1 MSDDA
6 TTALE
11 NGAVLVKQK
20 RLLSRFFTNK
30 VPPIPLPEERL
41 EYGYNNAGIL
51 LKVFFWWLYPILKT
65 GYIRTLTNMDLFK
78 LAPNLSADVMAAK
91 FNESLSRR
99 ANGNVITKN
108 MMVLSLIDVFF
119 KQYFFACLCL
129 LFSTVC
135 ATVNPL
141 LVRYLILFVEDK
153 ANNENVSM
161 GKGVGYA
168 VGVALLSA
176 ASAVFNHH
184 FVYRATTTGAQAR
197 SLLTKVIFDKSC
209 KLSAR
214 ARHDYPIGTLTA
226 IMGTDVSRVDFALG
240 YQPYFVVFI
249 FPTAIAIALLVVNIG
264 VSSLVGIGVMIFFL
278 VSLGL
283 LTIRLAT
290 LRRSVS
296 KYTNRRVNYIKEV
309 LYNLKAIKYYS
320 WEESYVE
327 NITEVRKSEMRLVF
341 IIQTIRNALT
351 SLAYS
356 LNVISYMVA
365 FLVLYAVDAG
375 RHNPASIF
383 SSISLFNVLNQQVVY
398 LPLALPATADMLI
411 ALDRIGKFLSAEED
425 EIIHENIHS
434 KREDD
439 TALEIKDADFE
450 WEIFEQT
457 EKDSGGEIQSESIEV
472 KSSSDEGSKHEK
484 DDNYADETKNEGK
497 RFSPFKLEN
506 LNLEIKR
513 GDFVVIVGSIG
524 SGKSSLL
531 QAIAGFMKKSKGEVN
546 IYDSSLLCGPNWVQS
561 CSIRDN
567 VTFGS
572 DYNAE
577 LYKKVMDVCCLQED
591 MNQLPAGDMTEVGER
606 GITLS
611 GGQKARLNLA
621 RAIYKQK
628 SIILLDDILSAV
640 DAKVGKEIIE
650 KCILGFLSESTRILA
665 THQLSL
671 IGSADKLIFMEKN
684 GNLKYGTLEEL
695 NTYPSFVTFM
705 KYDTLK
711 NANNQ
716 NEINVEDI
724 ESELGIASK
733 LKEASSSAMITG
745 KTVTE
750 EERAVNSILFE
761 VYKQFISAGSGI
773 FTKYGIIP
781 VVIFFVT
788 LAVFCTIFTNTWLSF
803 WTSDK
808 FPALSLGQYIGI
820 YVMFTCL
827 AVIFLAIQFGIMA
840 YFSTTSSE
848 ILNIYAIQKIV
859 RVPMSYMDVTP
870 MGRILNRFTKDTD
883 VLDNEFGTQL
893 RLFVYSTS
901 LVIGVFI
908 LCIIYLPWFA
918 LSIPFF
924 TVIFFSVG
932 SYYLATAREIKRLE
946 AVKRSFVYNNF
957 NETLQGMDVI
967 KAFNSELYFKAKNS
981 NFIDAMCEAYYITIA
996 NQRWFCLHMD
1006 LLAAAFVLIVALLCV
1021 CGVFNIGASSS
1032 GLVVT
1037 YVLQVASS
1045 LTIVLRSYT
1054 NIENEMNSVER
1065 VQHYAFKLPQEA
1077 PPTIEGDTA
1086 LLQAGWPNSGA
1097 IELKDVSMKYRPG
1110 LPLVLNNVDVKIN
1123 SGEKIGICGRTGA
1136 GKSSIV
1142 TALYR
1147 ISEIESGQIIIDG
1160 IDTSQL
1166 GLKTLRSN
1174 LSIIPQDP
1182 TLFYGS
1188 IRKNLDPFHYST
1200 DERLWNAL
1208 RRVGL
1213 VTAEEAEIMI
1223 SSLLANSDSLEL
1235 KFGLDQIVED
1245 NGSNFSLGEK
1255 QLIALA
1261 RALIRDTKILVL
1273 DEATSSV
1280 DYRTDAFIQKIIAAE
1295 FASCTVLSIA
1305 HRLKTIL
1312 NYDKILVLDKGSVA
1326 EYDNPKDLFSNEKS
1340 IFRDMCLKSHISEED
1355 FHSEF

>member
-1 MSDDA
+1 MSNEA
-6 TTALE
+6 TIALE

-20 RLLSRFFTNK
+20 RLLSRFFTDK

-41 EYGYNNAGIL
+41 EYGYNNANIL
-51 LKVFFWWLYPILKT
+51 SKVFFWWLHPILKT

-78 LAPNLSADVMAAK
+78 LAPNLTADVMAAK
-91 FNESLSRR
+91 FNDSLSRR
-99 ANGNVITKN
+99 ANGNIITKKI
-108 MMVLSLIDVFF
+108 MVLSLIDVFF
-119 KQYFFACLCL
+119 KQYFLACVCL
-129 LFSTVC
+129 LLSSVC
-135 ATVNPL
+135 STVNPL
-141 LVRYLILFVEDK
+141 LVRNLILFVEDR
-153 ANNENVSM
+153 ADSDNVSM

-168 VGVALLSA
+168 IGVALLSA
-176 ASAVFNHH
+176 AAAVFNHH
-184 FVYRATTTGAQAR
+184 FLYRATTTGAQAR

-214 ARHDYPIGTLTA
+214 ARHDYPIGTLTS

-240 YQPYFVVFI
+240 YQPYFIVFI
-249 FPTAIAIALLVVNIG
+249 FPTAIAIALLVINIG
-264 VSSLVGIGVMIFFL
+264 VSSLVGIGVMFLFL
-278 VSLGL
+278 VALGL
-283 LTIRLAT
+283 STIKLGA

-296 KYTNRRVNYIKEV
+296 QYTDKRVNYIKEV
-309 LYNLKAIKYYS
+309 LYNLKIIKYYS

-365 FLVLYAVDAG
+365 FLVLYAIDSG
-375 RHNPASIF
+375 RHNPAAIF
-383 SSISLFNVLNQQVVY
+383 SSISLFNVLNQQMVY
-398 LPLALPATADMLI
+398 LPLVLPASADMLI
-411 ALDRIGKFLSAEED
+411 ALDKIGKFLSAEED
-425 EIIHENIHS
+425 EIIHGS
-434 KREDD
+434 MQTKREDNV
-439 TALEIKDADFE
+439 ALEIKDADFE
-450 WEIFEQT
+450 WEIFEAT
-457 EKDSGGEIQSESIEV
+457 EEGTDGEVQSEIVEV
-472 KSSSDEGSKHEK
+472 KSSIDGSKDEK
-484 DDNYADETKNEGK
+484 DDDSYNTTKNEGK
-497 RFSPFKLEN
+497 SLSPFKLEN

-531 QAIAGFMKKSKGEVN
+531 QAIAGFMKRTKGEVN

-572 DYNAE
+572 DYDAD
-577 LYKKVMDVCCLQED
+577 LYREVMDVCCLQED
-591 MNQLPAGDMTEVGER
+591 MNQLTAGDMTEVGER

-684 GNLKYGTLEEL
+684 GSLKYGTLEEL
-695 NTYPSFVTFM
+695 NAYPNFVNFM

-711 NANNQ
+711 SKNTQ
-716 NEINVEDI
+716 KETNVEEI
-724 ESELGIASK
+724 ESELDIVSK
-733 LKEASSSAMITG
+733 SKEASSSAMATG

-750 EERAVNSILFE
+750 EERAVNSISFE

-781 VVIFFVT
+781 VVIIFVT
-788 LAVFCTIFTNTWLSF
+788 VAVFCTIFTNTWLSF

-808 FPALSLGQYIGI
+808 FPTLSSGQYIGI

-908 LCIIYLPWFA
+908 LCICYLPWFA
-918 LSIPFF
+918 LSIPPF
-924 TVIFFSVG
+924 TVIFFSIG

-967 KAFNSELYFKAKNS
+967 KAFNSESHFKVKNS
-981 NFIDAMCEAYYITIA
+981 YFIDSMCEAYYITIA
-996 NQRWFCLHMD
+996 NQRWFCLNMD

-1077 PPTIEGDTA
+1077 PPILEGDA
-1086 LLQAGWPNSGA
+1086 KLLQAGWPNSGT
-1097 IELKDVSMKYRPG
+1097 IEFKDVSMKYRPG
-1110 LPLVLNNVDVKIN
+1110 LPLVLNNVDIKIN

-1147 ISEIESGQIIIDG
+1147 ISEIEGGQIYIDG
-1160 IDTSQL
+1160 VDISQL

-1188 IRKNLDPFHYST
+1188 IRKNLDPFQYST
-1200 DERLWNAL
+1200 DDKLWNAL

-1213 VTAEEAEIMI
+1213 VTAEEAEIMKT
-1223 SSLLANSDSLEL
+1223 SSQTNSDSLEL

-1280 DYRTDAFIQKIIAAE
+1280 DYKTDAFIQKIIAAE
-1295 FASCTVLSIA
+1295 FTSCTVLSIA

-1312 NYDKILVLDKGSVA
+1312 DYDKILVLDKGSVA
-1326 EYDNPKDLFSNEKS
+1326 EYDNPKDLFSNKKS

-1355 FHSEF
+1355 FHNKS